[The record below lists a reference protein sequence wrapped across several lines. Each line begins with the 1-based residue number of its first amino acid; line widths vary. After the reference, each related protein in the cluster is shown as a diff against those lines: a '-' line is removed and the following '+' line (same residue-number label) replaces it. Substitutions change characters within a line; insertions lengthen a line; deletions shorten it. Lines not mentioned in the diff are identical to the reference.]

1 MTLHLHSHCP
11 MMIRIKLVQ
20 QTWLSLNN
28 ACNRHLLGRSHVGPG
43 HPVSTLPG
51 PFHILPAT
59 VLQTLAPVCRDWPT
73 SNNAPTEL
81 VGHILK
87 EPLEHPVEVSRWRS
101 HSEKNLEGDR
111 MFASENSGLGM
122 SYSLVFSVWACA
134 MALRRKCVVHS
145 EASQIHP
152 RSGSACGL
160 VRPNRMSSGVAMDR
174 TKDFLKSVAS
184 VGSDQCPEMPQNVYD
199 DSMTKYFL
207 HLHSLAL
214 HPTCPFS

>member
-1 MTLHLHSHCP
+1 
-11 MMIRIKLVQ
+11 
-20 QTWLSLNN
+20 
-28 ACNRHLLGRSHVGPG
+28 
-43 HPVSTLPG
+43 
-51 PFHILPAT
+51 
-59 VLQTLAPVCRDWPT
+59 
-73 SNNAPTEL
+73 
-81 VGHILK
+81 
-87 EPLEHPVEVSRWRS
+87 
-101 HSEKNLEGDR
+101 